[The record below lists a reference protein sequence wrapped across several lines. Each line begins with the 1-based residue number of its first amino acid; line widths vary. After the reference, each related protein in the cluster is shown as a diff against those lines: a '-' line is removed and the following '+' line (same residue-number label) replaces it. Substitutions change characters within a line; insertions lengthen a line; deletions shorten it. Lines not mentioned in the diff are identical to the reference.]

1 MMWVVLVL
9 AWGFLCLF
17 SWQVYRNPRGDFE
30 TGVIIVVMKL
40 ISRFL
45 QRLEVRGGD
54 NIPMGRSPGAFIVI
68 ANHTSG
74 VDPIILQ
81 AAVDFEIRFMMGAD
95 MAIPALGKFWEWT
108 GIIPVDRSR
117 ADRTGVR
124 VAIRHLQAGG
134 VLGIFPEGGI
144 ERPACRLL
152 PFMSGV
158 GLLVRKTGAPVLPV
172 VISGTPYGDSA
183 FSTILKPGRAVLEFQ
198 PMIDYASSELSAEE
212 ITEDL
217 LARFQSWTGW
227 PIASPEEA
235 AATAAAAARA

>member
-1 MMWVVLVL
+1 MMWALLVA
-9 AWGFLCLF
+9 AWGLLCLF

-30 TGVIIVVMKL
+30 TGVIVLIMKF
-40 ISRFL
+40 IARFV

-74 VDPIILQ
+74 VDPILLQ

-95 MAIPALGKFWEWT
+95 MAIPAFRKFWEWS
-108 GIIPVDRSR
+108 GIIPVDRFR
-117 ADRTGVR
+117 GDRTSVR
-124 VAIRHLQAGG
+124 VAMRHLEAGG

-144 ERPACRLL
+144 ERPARRLL

-172 VISGTPYGDSA
+172 IISGTPYGDSA
-183 FSTILKPGRAVLEFQ
+183 FSTILKPGRAVVDFKT
-198 PMIDYASSELSAEE
+198 MIDYGSSGLSAEE
-212 ITEDL
+212 IAADL
-217 LARFQSWTGW
+217 LERFHSWTGW

-235 AATAAAAARA
+235 AATAAAAASA